1 MDKILVGYKKSY
13 LLIPISILVGLILIF
28 IDSKISHKELTKKDY
43 IKFSLI
49 IGVITTFILY
59 IHNIKGRIEEEVL
72 SGPVPF

>member
-13 LLIPISILVGLILIF
+13 LLIPISILAGIILIF
-28 IDSKISHKELTKKDY
+28 IDAKISQKELTKKDY

-49 IGVITTFILY
+49 IGIITTFILY